1 MHNFFVRLKS
11 QFNAFAT
18 TSTIPAS
25 PATPNAIVKEERASS
40 LPYDVTGRIIKQR
53 RHNSA
58 PDMELQRTRSLKAI
72 RVRKV
77 SKGSLKSVRRGT
89 VCVTVSTH
97 ASSVFYNTEIEVIVA
112 AICCKR
118 LTDTVIRDSVLILKF
133 FICWGDY
140 IKHPVLYELSHKYGF
155 TDNLPESA
163 LPDRLEEIKEA
174 IRREIRKE
182 LKIKEGAEKL
192 REVAKDRRS
201 LNDVATIVKKSN
213 SKIAELKSELQEL
226 ESQILLTQGNTA
238 VTNNGRDILLPNAL
252 SQGSLGSNSQ
262 SSDRN
267 NGGSGDGLIS
277 GGHEQLSA
285 NDKLMLSLEK
295 QLNIEMKVKNGAE
308 NMIQSLQSGHYGR
321 DKKLLAEAQQ
331 MLTDSKAK
339 IEFLR
344 LRILKVKQNKE
355 HANKLAAQIVANA
368 EENGGSGVGGVG
380 GLMPQR
386 LETSLEERIEELRH
400 RLRIEAAVVDGAKNV
415 IRILQNNKVPDK
427 KALQEGFSVYPPVS
441 QYRLLPN
448 DETSHFLYS
457 SRLPNSNF
465 ISLSNFYSAQIYI
478 HLLSNKK
485 FLIKIDF
492 MLRLR
497 FAIYVIDDNKL
508 PDNFVLQADDVFS
521 ARCVE
526 LAGSLYSIAM
536 GIAYVTYVSFRL
548 ELFTISMTYIYIR
561 ISLHMPVTSTHS
573 NWQPFDLFSEF

>member
-427 KALQEGFSVYPPVS
+427 KALQEVSV
-441 QYRLLPN
+441 
-448 DETSHFLYS
+448 T
-457 SRLPNSNF
+457 
-465 ISLSNFYSAQIYI
+465 
-478 HLLSNKK
+478 
-485 FLIKIDF
+485 
-492 MLRLR
+492 
-497 FAIYVIDDNKL
+497 
-508 PDNFVLQADDVFS
+508 
-521 ARCVE
+521 
-526 LAGSLYSIAM
+526 
-536 GIAYVTYVSFRL
+536 
-548 ELFTISMTYIYIR
+548 
-561 ISLHMPVTSTHS
+561 
-573 NWQPFDLFSEF
+573 